1 MLSARSGSEGILLPF
16 NFFKN
21 TPILSPGCL
30 EACQLIVCCLYSL
43 CNITNGRLN
52 FRVAMK
58 RNAQSIKYLPI
69 LLSPS
74 SLFTIMAVIFSIEN
88 CQKKMKRNRPVQCM
102 YSYIKSTCREIS
114 QAIFPL
120 ILLRNVS
127 QTISPLIFIHFK
139 HWVGCFP
146 YKDSIIML
154 KNKLILFCSLNYGTS
169 LTIQISVT
177 QYKVQYLSQLLS

>member
-1 MLSARSGSEGILLPF
+1 MLYKLKFLVFLKEHDIKCQSTVDDTHMYKRGGGMLSARSGSEGILLPF

-88 CQKKMKRNRPVQCM
+88 C
-102 YSYIKSTCREIS
+102 
-114 QAIFPL
+114 
-120 ILLRNVS
+120 
-127 QTISPLIFIHFK
+127 
-139 HWVGCFP
+139 
-146 YKDSIIML
+146 
-154 KNKLILFCSLNYGTS
+154 
-169 LTIQISVT
+169 
-177 QYKVQYLSQLLS
+177 